1 MGKNTPDCD
10 SGGTSFMGG
19 VEPYGIFGQ
28 GMWLSIAGDWR
39 DYSEEFP
46 EVKMAI
52 ESTALESTGDS
63 SHVEGGR
70 EPGVFLVG
78 QW

>member
-1 MGKNTPDCD
+1 MGR
-10 SGGTSFMGG
+10 

-28 GMWLSIAGDWR
+28 GMWLRIAGDLR
-39 DYSEEFP
+39 DYREEFP

-52 ESTALESTGDS
+52 ESTALESTEDS
-63 SHVEGGR
+63 SHVEGSR

-78 QW
+78 Q